1 MHHPILYNRFVEQMV
16 STLHLAEG
24 SPVSFKLVQDLT
36 KWDTNRVRWTPK
48 QALAYHDHES
58 SKRGGLLWL
67 LPQWWSPRVGHDP
80 GEGGAGVTGRPA
92 CVNPANPQRGD
103 SEAGPGPARVPPSPG
118 DATPPLASPSA
129 PRGGAGG
136 GGRARGREWQA
147 AGQAARAQSAP
158 LWSPA
163 GGWRSGR
170 R

>member
-16 STLHLAEG
+16 STFHLAEG

-92 CVNPANPQRGD
+92 CANPANPQRGD
-103 SEAGPGPARVPPSPG
+103 SEAGPGPALTWRRHTSTG
-118 DATPPLASPSA
+118 LA
-129 PRGGAGG
+129 
-136 GGRARGREWQA
+136 
-147 AGQAARAQSAP
+147 
-158 LWSPA
+158 
-163 GGWRSGR
+163 
-170 R
+170 